1 MNLVAVYLHPEDVV
15 DDVNLHIFQVESFD
29 TEIVRAS
36 IERLYDVEK
45 DSFHYYEPTVAALG
59 NGVFDTVDDAGVE
72 LRWRFETVEF

>member
-1 MNLVAVYLHPEDVV
+1 MKLVAVYLRPEEIV

-36 IERLYDVEK
+36 IEHLYDVEK
-45 DSFHYYEPTVAALG
+45 DSFHYYEPTAAALG

-72 LRWRFETVEF
+72 LQWSFETKEL